1 MKSCC
6 KLEENSLQRFKKVKK
21 GYSYCLNSVLLVIDF
36 CGTMSLLFTG
46 GIMAIKSSAFGRTE
60 LSGKDA
66 ARFIKHMEEDK
77 PSEWLVANLQ
87 KGRELLE
94 GVNERRQELKNAK

>member
-1 MKSCC
+1 
-6 KLEENSLQRFKKVKK
+6 LI
-21 GYSYCLNSVLLVIDF
+21 VIDF
-36 CGTMSLLFTG
+36 CGTIDSLFTG
-46 GIMAIKSSAFGRTE
+46 GVMAIKSSAFGRTE

-94 GVNERRQELKNAK
+94 SVNERRQELKNAK

>member
-1 MKSCC
+1 MKSCY
-6 KLEENSLQRFKKVKK
+6 KLEENSLQRFKKIRIF
-21 GYSYCLNSVLLVIDF
+21 YSLNSVLLVINF
-36 CGTMSLLFTG
+36 CGTLSLLFTG

-94 GVNERRQELKNAK
+94 SVNERRQELKNAK

>member
-1 MKSCC
+1 
-6 KLEENSLQRFKKVKK
+6 
-21 GYSYCLNSVLLVIDF
+21 
-36 CGTMSLLFTG
+36 MSLLFTR

>member
-1 MKSCC
+1 
-6 KLEENSLQRFKKVKK
+6 
-21 GYSYCLNSVLLVIDF
+21 
-36 CGTMSLLFTG
+36 MSLLFIG
-46 GIMAIKSSAFGRTE
+46 GVMAIKSSAFGRTE